1 MKTLT
6 NLGTFGMVI
15 LPIALI
21 IASLGAY
28 FVAQVIMNNLTI
40 Y

>member
-15 LPIALI
+15 LPIAFLI
-21 IASLGAY
+21 LSLGAY
-28 FVAQVIMNNLTI
+28 FVAQVIIQHINI